1 MGIGTHRPAHT
12 PPSPVHP
19 ILACGRFTL
28 ELGRPLVMGVVNV
41 TPDSFSDGGR
51 FLDAAD
57 ALRQA
62 RRLIDEGADLIDIG
76 GESTRPGALPV
87 DAREELR
94 RVLPVLRALRDAPVP
109 VAVDTMKPEVMREAI
124 AEGAA
129 MINDINALRAPGALE
144 ALAAGDAGVCLMHMR
159 GEPRTMQSAP
169 HYEDVVSEVKA
180 FLKERSAAAR
190 SAGIAA
196 ERIVVDPGFG
206 FGKTVAHNMAL
217 LRDLGA
223 FTELGHPVMA
233 GLSRKSSLGA
243 ITGRPVGDRLAA
255 SLAAALLAVE
265 RGARIVR
272 VHDVG
277 ATRDALAVLA
287 AMQQDR

>member
-12 PPSPVHP
+12 PPSPVRP

-144 ALAAGDAGVCLMHMR
+144 ALAASDAGVCLMHMR